1 MTTIRRRLRFWV
13 AAWLLFQVASLSAL
27 VPRACCVPHRAA
39 ATDQEPDCHGNSAAS
54 QCPGHAG
61 HATPCPMHTS
71 DRHDREEQ
79 TSDRCSMRAT
89 CDGPVA
95 AMFALLSNY
104 GVLSE
109 SFLILPDVHA
119 DSVSLQ
125 TRENLISRLAP
136 PDSPPPRA

>member
-27 VPRACCVPHRAA
+27 VPRACCVSHRAA
-39 ATDQEPDCHGNSAAS
+39 ATDQEPNCHGNSAAS
-54 QCPGHAG
+54 NCPGHAAHG
-61 HATPCPMHTS
+61 TPCPMHTS
-71 DRHDREEQ
+71 DRHDGEEQ
-79 TSDRCSMRAT
+79 ASDRCSMRAT

-109 SFLILPDVHA
+109 PFPILPDVHA
-119 DSVSLQ
+119 GSVSLQ

>member
-1 MTTIRRRLRFWV
+1 
-13 AAWLLFQVASLSAL
+13 
-27 VPRACCVPHRAA
+27 
-39 ATDQEPDCHGNSAAS
+39 
-54 QCPGHAG
+54 
-61 HATPCPMHTS
+61 MHTS